1 MNLTRAKSS
10 SQYDYTS
17 RTEPSFDAAPP
28 DRIGTMLE
36 AILSGATRLDEDS
49 IAVSS
54 NSPPIEACS
63 AKQGQQ
69 SQCYLVVSLKF
80 KADADQEARKIVA
93 EHFTPVDRALHR
105 KMLCFDFHLGEWD
118 FVVYLPIDNDGC
130 EAGWLPDGMS
140 TVWRKE
146 FYRREG
152 GREKAQA
159 VWKRYTDLV
168 ERHKTEI
175 AVGPLGFVDVASSF
189 G

>member
-1 MNLTRAKSS
+1 M
-10 SQYDYTS
+10 
-17 RTEPSFDAAPP
+17 
-28 DRIGTMLE
+28 
-36 AILSGATRLDEDS
+36 
-49 IAVSS
+49 
-54 NSPPIEACS
+54 
-63 AKQGQQ
+63 
-69 SQCYLVVSLKF
+69 VVSMKF
-80 KADADQEARKIVA
+80 KAGADQEARKIVA

-130 EAGWLPDGMS
+130 DAGWLPHGMS
-140 TVWRKE
+140 TFWQKE

-168 ERHKTEI
+168 ERHKTEV
-175 AVGPLGFVDVASSF
+175 AVGPLGLVDAASSL